1 MICCRYGQSDEEI
14 EKYMDRISSSDEK
27 YEVYVQLAMWRR
39 AAEVAN
45 KMKDLH
51 KLQQVRRRYPLSL
64 FFPLSS
70 LSLSLTLPCHSSICR
85 LLGVVVIRTWRD
97 KSKR

>member
-1 MICCRYGQSDEEI
+1 MMCGVLLLCRYGQSDEEV
-14 EKYMDRISSSDEK
+14 EKYMERISSNDEK

-51 KLQQVRRRYPLSL
+51 KLQQVLLPFLRLLPTL
-64 FFPLSS
+64 FCSHSHCHS
-70 LSLSLTLPCHSSICR
+70 LS
-85 LLGVVVIRTWRD
+85 G
-97 KSKR
+97 KR